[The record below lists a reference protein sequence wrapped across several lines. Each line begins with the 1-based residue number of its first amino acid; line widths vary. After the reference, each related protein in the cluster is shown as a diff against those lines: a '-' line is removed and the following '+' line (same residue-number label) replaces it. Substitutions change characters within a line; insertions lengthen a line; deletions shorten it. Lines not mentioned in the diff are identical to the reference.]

1 MAALQILPI
10 SLLDPV
16 RAFVTA
22 VPVVCTIARE
32 GSLLSYYL
40 YGKGMTFPLPQ
51 SRAPE
56 MLPLSL

>member
-32 GSLLSYYL
+32 GSLLSYY
-40 YGKGMTFPLPQ
+40 TA
-51 SRAPE
+51 RA
-56 MLPLSL
+56 